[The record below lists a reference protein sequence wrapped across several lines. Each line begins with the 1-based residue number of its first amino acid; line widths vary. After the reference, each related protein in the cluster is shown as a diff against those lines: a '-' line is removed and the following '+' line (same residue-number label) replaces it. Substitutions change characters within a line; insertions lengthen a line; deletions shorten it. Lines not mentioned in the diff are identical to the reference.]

1 MSYRKEIEEAVATA
15 ARQTI
20 PTERRKKK
28 KENRRRDKNELY

>member
-28 KENRRRDKNELY
+28 KKQEEGQK

>member
-28 KENRRRDKNELY
+28 KKQEERQT